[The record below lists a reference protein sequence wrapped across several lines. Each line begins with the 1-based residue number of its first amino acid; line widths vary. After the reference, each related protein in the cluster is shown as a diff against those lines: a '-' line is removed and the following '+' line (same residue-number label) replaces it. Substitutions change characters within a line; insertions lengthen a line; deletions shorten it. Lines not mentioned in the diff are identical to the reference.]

1 MSKKIHGKFLFIYLL
16 IDIYLKS
23 FSSKPQYSL
32 ASDLPL
38 NLYKCEYENRADDW
52 IYDEKT
58 IDLMIRFLQGQW
70 TQHCVK

>member
-1 MSKKIHGKFLFIYLL
+1 MVKILTNLFIRLSIFNFNY
-16 IDIYLKS
+16 
-23 FSSKPQYSL
+23 FFSKPQYSL

-70 TQHCVK
+70 TQHSVK